1 MPFSGLETTAF
12 PTAPGPLQS
21 RASLAPQQLGL
32 AAVDAGHCCAEH
44 TQLHLHL
51 ENPNVQQD
59 AVRVDDN
66 ATGQPAFS
74 VTRKPMSLHAHRS
87 IVNASGVCVAT
98 LRSTRIWRRRARE
111 TTYRV
116 YAGGDTNKKTAKA
129 AFEFTV
135 RRGWGL
141 DAQFEDL
148 MTGATCHLGCDGLPG
163 DFEFWVKHGSKDAD
177 RHPIAQMHPSLPG
190 SPPGHTIEVAEG
202 VDVLLVL
209 LVCLAL
215 NESGKPL

>member
-1 MPFSGLETTAF
+1 MSFSSPEMTAY
-12 PTAPGPLQS
+12 PMEQRPLQS
-21 RASLAPQQLGL
+21 RPSLAPQQLGL

-66 ATGQPAFS
+66 ATGQPVLFVMRRA
-74 VTRKPMSLHAHRS
+74 MSLHAHRS

-98 LRSTRIWRRRARE
+98 LRLTRIWRRRALE
-111 TTYRV
+111 TTYCV
-116 YAGGDTNKKTAKA
+116 YLGADTNKKTAKA
-129 AFEFTV
+129 VFEFTI
-135 RRGWGL
+135 RKGWGL
-141 DAQFEDL
+141 DAEFEDL
-148 MTGATCHLGCDGLPG
+148 MTGAKCHLGCDGHPG
-163 DFEFWVKHGSKDAD
+163 DFQFWVKHGSKDAD
-177 RHPIAQMHPSLPG
+177 RHPIAQMHTGLPG
-190 SPPGHTIEVAEG
+190 SLPGHTIEVAEG

-215 NESGKPL
+215 NESGKPN